1 MHALRIALQFALILC
16 LTALVLPACSSPS
29 TTPTASTHGSPSA
42 SGAAASERSTG
53 PTPPILYTGA
63 DGEIHAINRDGSGQ
77 LVLTDNRAYDAA
89 PAWSPDGKLIAF
101 NADRAGEE
109 DTYIMSADGGPATKI
124 GDLAGD
130 DGAPSWS
137 PDGSRIVVILHTE
150 SGGKFVILDVAT
162 GAASTILDEH
172 GGVFPGPP
180 QWSPHGDLIAF
191 ASGTSDVEA
200 DIYVMRPDGAGRQLF
215 VGGPGADVSPKW
227 SPDGSELAF
236 WSDRDG
242 GGIYLIGA
250 DSKNL
255 RRIWKND
262 LNLKNAEAAWSPD
275 GTQLAWLGQFSGE
288 GNPGTDIFL
297 MNIDGS
303 GLVSLTNRPASAA
316 GIAWRH

>member
-1 MHALRIALQFALILC
+1 
-16 LTALVLPACSSPS
+16 
-29 TTPTASTHGSPSA
+29 
-42 SGAAASERSTG
+42 
-53 PTPPILYTGA
+53 
-63 DGEIHAINRDGSGQ
+63 
-77 LVLTDNRAYDAA
+77 
-89 PAWSPDGKLIAF
+89 
-101 NADRAGEE
+101 
-109 DTYIMSADGGPATKI
+109 
-124 GDLAGD
+124 
-130 DGAPSWS
+130 
-137 PDGSRIVVILHTE
+137 VILHTE

-275 GTQLAWLGQFSGE
+275 GTQLAWLGQFLGE

-316 GIAWRH
+316 GFRRREASDLRSTGGVRRTSPEESCALADSPEHQANYVRQAILPCPRRATTRLPARRSDRLCQGSTPKEGAMTGKRITKIKVTGIGTHPPLPLRPLVDEVLRAMERQRVAEAEAQAAGRPRDSSDACRIRPHMRR